1 MEDLA
6 IKGGKPVRNKF
17 LPYSHQWIDE
27 EDIKSIVEVLRSDW
41 ITQGPKIKE
50 FEEAV
55 AKFVGARYAV
65 ALSSGTAALHAACFV
80 AGVASRDEVITTP
93 ITFAASSNCILYL
106 GGKPVFA
113 DIKEDT
119 YNIDPEEIKKKIT
132 NKTKAIIPV
141 DFAGQPA
148 DLDEIYE
155 IAKEHNLVVIE
166 DASHALGAEYK
177 GKKVG
182 GLSDLTVFSF
192 HPVKHI
198 TTGEGGMLVTNN
210 KGFYERL
217 LMFRTHGITKNKVKL
232 IKNEGP
238 WYYEMQELGYNY
250 RITDFQCALGLSQLK
265 KIAKFIKRR
274 REIVKRYNEAFK
286 NIEEIIIPY
295 EKPEIKSAWHIY
307 VIRLKLDK
315 LKATRKE
322 IFEALRRENI
332 GVHVH
337 YIPVYYHPY
346 YQKLGYQ
353 KGLCPKAEKYYE
365 EAITLPIFP
374 NMSDKD
380 VEDVI
385 NAARKVITYNG

>member
-1 MEDLA
+1 MEELA
-6 IKGGKPVRNKF
+6 ISGGKSVRNKF
-17 LPYSHQWIDE
+17 LPYAHQWIDD
-27 EDIKSIVEVLRSDW
+27 EDINSVVEVLKSDW

-50 FEEAV
+50 FEEAI
-55 AKFVGARYAV
+55 AKFTGAKYAA

-80 AGVASRDEVITTP
+80 AGITPGDKVITTP

-119 YNIDPEEIKKKIT
+119 YNIDPEEIEKKVT

-148 DLDEIYE
+148 DLNEIYE
-155 IAKEHNLVVIE
+155 IAKERNLIVIE

-177 GKKVG
+177 GKKIG
-182 GLSDLTVFSF
+182 SISDMTIFSF
-192 HPVKHI
+192 HPVKPI
-198 TTGEGGMLVTNN
+198 TTGEGGMVVTNN
-210 KGFYERL
+210 KGFYEKL

-250 RITDFQCALGLSQLK
+250 RITDFQCVLGISQLK
-265 KIAKFIKRR
+265 KLDKFIGQR

-286 NIEEIIIPY
+286 NIEEIIVPY
-295 EKPEIKSAWHIY
+295 EKPEVKSTWHLY
-307 VIRLKLDK
+307 VIRLELDK
-315 LKATRKE
+315 LRTTRKE
-322 IFEALRRENI
+322 IFEALRAENI

-346 YQKLGYQ
+346 YQKLGYK
-353 KGLCPKAEKYYE
+353 KG
-365 EAITLPIFP
+365 TL
-374 NMSDKD
+374 SKS
-380 VEDVI
+380 
-385 NAARKVITYNG
+385 RKIL